1 MRRCVALGVLML
13 LWTARVARAEAV
25 SPAARFEHGVVAADH
40 PAASEAGAE
49 MLRRGGNVVDAA
61 VATSFALSVV
71 RPASSGIGG
80 GGFMVIW
87 NARTQK
93 AVALDY
99 RERAPKQA
107 TAEMFVG
114 KPGASEHGGLA
125 VGVPGTVAGLCY
137 ALREYGTLDL
147 PTVLAPA
154 IRLCRDGVPVDEH
167 DAQTAKEMERRFA
180 QQPEWKERFA
190 NLWTGYIEP
199 IRTPGERGQGRGR
212 GRFHSPQLRTLERV
226 AAEGRDGFYRGAVA
240 EAIVAEVRRTGGI
253 LSLDDLA
260 AMQPVVREPI
270 RGEFGEWNILTMPP
284 PSSGG
289 IAIVETLGILSAYE
303 RRHPEWSLVGAGHN
317 SPQAI
322 HVVTEALKH
331 AFADR
336 AEFLGDADFVEVPV
350 NRLLEPARLERLAGR
365 IDPASTKPP
374 ETYGRFE
381 PPRDGGTS
389 HFSVMDGEGN
399 AVACT
404 ETINLTYGSF
414 VVVPEY
420 GIVLN
425 NEMDDFTAVPGK
437 PNAFGLIQ
445 SAGNAVAP
453 GKKPLSSMS
462 PTIVFRKGEP
472 KPIAAVGASGGPRI
486 ITTTLQVLLNV
497 TAFELPPT
505 EAVVA
510 PRFHHQWMP
519 DELLLEPGLFEGR
532 SGSLEA
538 LHHKAVRRGQLAVG
552 QLVVRRKEGLW
563 GVSDPR
569 KHGAPAGW

>member
-1 MRRCVALGVLML
+1 MRLHVALGVLML
-13 LWTARVARAEAV
+13 LWTVRVAQAE
-25 SPAARFEHGVVAADH
+25 SPSPGAQFERGVVAADH

-99 RERAPKQA
+99 RERAPQQA

-125 VGVPGTVAGLCY
+125 VGVPGTVAGLCH

-147 PTVLAPA
+147 PTALAPA
-154 IRLCRDGVPVDEH
+154 IRLCREGVPVDEH
-167 DAQTAKEMERRFA
+167 DAETAKEMERRFA
-180 QQPEWKERFA
+180 QQPEWKDKFA

-199 IRTPGERGQGRGR
+199 IRKPG
-212 GRFHSPQLRTLERV
+212 GRFHSPQLRTLERI

-240 EAIVAEVRRTGGI
+240 KAIVAEVRRTGGI
-253 LSLDDLA
+253 LSLDDLE
-260 AMQPVVREPI
+260 AMQPVTREPI
-270 RGEFGEWNILTMPP
+270 RAAFGQWTILTMPP

-289 IAIVETLGILSAYE
+289 IAIAETLGILSAYQ

-317 SPQAI
+317 SPQTI

-336 AEFLGDADFVEVPV
+336 AEFLGDADFVDVPV
-350 NRLLEPARLERLAGR
+350 SRLLEPARLDRLASR
-365 IDPASTKPP
+365 IDPASTKAP

-389 HFSVMDGEGN
+389 HFSVMDREGN

-420 GIVLN
+420 GVVLN

-462 PTIVFRKGEP
+462 PTLVFRKEEP
-472 KPIAAVGASGGPRI
+472 NPVAALGASGGPRI

-497 TAFELPPT
+497 TAFELSPT

-510 PRFHHQWMP
+510 PRFHHQWIP

-532 SGSLEA
+532 SGSLEG
-538 LHHKAVRRGQLAVG
+538 LRHKAIRRGRLAVG